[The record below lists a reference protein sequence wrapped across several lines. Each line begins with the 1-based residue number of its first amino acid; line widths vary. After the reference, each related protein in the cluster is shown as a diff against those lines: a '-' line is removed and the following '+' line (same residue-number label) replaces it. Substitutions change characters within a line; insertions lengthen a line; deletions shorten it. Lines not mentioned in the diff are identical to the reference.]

1 MNQFTQRHYQ
11 ALLGYLKN
19 ALRTGQLHD
28 GSRLPPEE
36 ELAASLSF
44 SVPSLREAL
53 HLLEMFGLLTADA
66 EGRYRLSHDV
76 SRGFTDVF
84 SLMLLLN
91 QLKYSDVHRLR
102 RSIELQSIPAILE
115 NITVRERQMLYLCL
129 ARMMASSHGDRRADT
144 EFHDIFL
151 TASGDQLVISLNRA
165 LAQFM
170 GTNRNLFDD
179 AFYFENWDELVQIH
193 VKLYRAICAGDA
205 AQAAEAVN
213 EHYDF
218 LLYLD
223 EPTK

>member
-19 ALRTGQLHD
+19 GLRTGALHD
-28 GSRLPPEE
+28 GSRLPSEE
-36 ELAASLSF
+36 TLAEELSF
-44 SVPSLREAL
+44 SIPSLREAL
-53 HLLEMFGLLTADA
+53 HLLEIFGLLTQDA
-66 EGRYRLSHDV
+66 SGGYRLSHDV
-76 SRGFTDVF
+76 GRGFTDIF

-91 QLKYSDVHRLR
+91 QLQYSDVHRLR
-102 RSIELQSIPAILE
+102 RSIELQSIPAIMK
-115 NITVRERQMLYLCL
+115 NITERERQMLYLCL
-129 ARMMASSHGDRRADT
+129 ARMMASEHGDRRADT
-144 EFHDIFL
+144 EFHDLLL

-179 AFYFENWDELVQIH
+179 TFYFENWDELVQIH
-193 VKLYRAICAGDA
+193 VKLYRAVCAKDEA
-205 AQAAEAVN
+205 RAAEAVN

-218 LLYLD
+218 LMYLD

>member
-19 ALRTGQLHD
+19 ALRTGALQD
-28 GSRLPPEE
+28 GSRLPSED
-36 ELAASLSF
+36 ELAETLSF

-53 HLLEMFGLLTADA
+53 HLLEIFGLLTQDA
-66 EGRYRLSHDV
+66 NGGYRLSHDV
-76 SRGFTDVF
+76 SRGFTDIF

-91 QLKYSDVHRLR
+91 QLKYADVHRLH
-102 RSIELQSIPAILE
+102 RSIELQSIPAIIE
-115 NITVRERQMLYLCL
+115 NITERERQMLYLCL
-129 ARMMASSHGDRRADT
+129 ARMMASDHGDRRADT
-144 EFHDIFL
+144 EFHDLLL

-179 AFYFENWDELVQIH
+179 TFYFENWDELVQIH
-193 VKLYRAICAGDA
+193 VKLYRAVCAKDA
-205 AQAAEAVN
+205 ARAAEAVN
-213 EHYDF
+213 AHYDF

-223 EPTK
+223 EPS

>member
-11 ALLGYLKN
+11 ALLAYLKKS
-19 ALRTGQLHD
+19 LRTGELHD

-36 ELAASLSF
+36 ELAATLSF
-44 SVPSLREAL
+44 SVPSLQEAM
-53 HLLEMFGLLTADA
+53 HLLEMFGLLTQDTS
-66 EGRYRLSHDV
+66 GGYRLSHDV
-76 SRGFTDVF
+76 TRGFTDIF

-102 RSIELQSIPAILE
+102 RSIELQSVPAILE
-115 NITVRERQMLYLCL
+115 NITERERQMLYLCL
-129 ARMMASSHGDRRADT
+129 ARMMASAHGDRRADT
-144 EFHDIFL
+144 EFHDLLL

-170 GTNRNLFDD
+170 GTNRNLLDD
-179 AFYFENWDELVQIH
+179 TFYFENWDELVQIH
-193 VKLYRAICAGDA
+193 VKLYRAICAKDMHTA
-205 AQAAEAVN
+205 IEAVN

-223 EPTK
+223 EPTR